1 MAQRQFA
8 EQADDQIQGNRE
20 DDINGNGDQHIGELT
35 AGTSGIHKVRDN
47 RIDHGNHENGQQIL
61 AELRLIIQP
70 GAHCRSL
77 AFFFFLS
84 HRYTFSLICLPNR
97 PVGFTTRTM
106 TRTPNTMA
114 SDQRV
119 ET

>member
-47 RIDHGNHENGQQIL
+47 RIDHGNHAGGALPRRQDGRHPL
-61 AELRLIIQP
+61 LLR
-70 GAHCRSL
+70 
-77 AFFFFLS
+77 
-84 HRYTFSLICLPNR
+84 
-97 PVGFTTRTM
+97 
-106 TRTPNTMA
+106 
-114 SDQRV
+114 
-119 ET
+119 